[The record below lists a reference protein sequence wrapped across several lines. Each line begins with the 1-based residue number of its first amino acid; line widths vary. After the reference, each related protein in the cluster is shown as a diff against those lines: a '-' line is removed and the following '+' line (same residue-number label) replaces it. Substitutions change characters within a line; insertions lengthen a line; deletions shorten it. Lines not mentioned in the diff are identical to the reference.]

1 MAGVNMDSLL
11 VLQKLAAL
19 QKDKNGKKSA
29 KDSDSGAKTQSY
41 KDIWE
46 QVKRE
51 QEEWDKTLNEVDITQ
66 YKLALMDSFWS
77 DRHDAQ
83 NYLFSYYKRQQR
95 AINQQSLTEI
105 TQDIAWLNQLNNS
118 GILNPAIGAET
129 SAQLGKALTAA
140 LQTSVMAS
148 IKNMQIDSF
157 LGL

>member
-19 QKDKNGKKSA
+19 QRDKNGKKSV
-29 KDSDSGAKTQSY
+29 KDSDSGEKTQSY
-41 KDIWE
+41 RDIWE

-83 NYLFSYYKRQQR
+83 NYLMSYYKRQQR
-95 AINQQSLTEI
+95 AINQQSLKEI
-105 TQDIAWLNQLNNS
+105 TQDIAWLNELNNS
-118 GILNPAIGAET
+118 GILNPSIGVEA
-129 SAQLGKALTAA
+129 SQQLGKALTTA

-148 IKNMQIDSF
+148 IQNMQIHSF
-157 LGL
+157 WGL